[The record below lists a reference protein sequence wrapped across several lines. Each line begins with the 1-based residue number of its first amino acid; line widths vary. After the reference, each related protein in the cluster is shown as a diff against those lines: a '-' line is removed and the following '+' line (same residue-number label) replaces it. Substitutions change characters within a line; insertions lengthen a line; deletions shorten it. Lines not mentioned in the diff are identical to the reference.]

1 MLPDFDPFK
10 NVLNIKKLH
19 DRTFLARMP
28 NIDIIILYTGIFSDK
43 KKMSQFHKFE
53 RTNSKNSFSIT
64 LQDFLPNDYWFA
76 IVSWRF

>member
-43 KKMSQFHKFE
+43 KKRCHNFINLKELIQKTAF
-53 RTNSKNSFSIT
+53 
-64 LQDFLPNDYWFA
+64 Q
-76 IVSWRF
+76 

>member
-43 KKMSQFHKFE
+43 KKDVTIS
-53 RTNSKNSFSIT
+53 
-64 LQDFLPNDYWFA
+64 
-76 IVSWRF
+76 